1 MNPTPE
7 MDPSAG
13 DVGRRLRLPWGEGIE
28 ARAGFCR
35 LGYPIG
41 EIVTLTDYQA
51 TGGPIETPIG
61 GPVAIAVIPA
71 GRRR

>member
-7 MDPSAG
+7 MVPSAG
-13 DVGRRLRLPWGEGIE
+13 AACACRREEGIE

-41 EIVTLTDYQA
+41 EIVTLTDYRA
-51 TGGPIETPIG
+51 VERAMERPIG
-61 GPVAIAVIPA
+61 GPHAIEVIRA
-71 GRRR
+71 GRKR